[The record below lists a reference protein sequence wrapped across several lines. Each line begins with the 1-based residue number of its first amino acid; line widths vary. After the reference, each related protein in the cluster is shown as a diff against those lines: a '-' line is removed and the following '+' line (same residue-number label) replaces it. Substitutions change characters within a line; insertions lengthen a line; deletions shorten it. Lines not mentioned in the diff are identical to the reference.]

1 MYKDMEEKI
10 SIQKENV
17 LNAYKHASE
26 EQKALLEN
34 MFGKDMFQPQDIKER
49 VKTFG
54 DACEELGEGHQYV
67 KAYREWMRISYAEC
81 KDITAYFKL
90 RIICSA
96 LNEGRKPQFTEDE
109 CRWYP
114 LFTLWNE
121 EELKDKSEEW
131 KVGKK
136 LWLFGGSSN
145 YASPCGLAF
154 AFSDPAWAESTSN
167 ASARLAVKS
176 KELAEYFGKQFIDI
190 WADYLFG

>member
-1 MYKDMEEKI
+1 MEGKI
-10 SIQKENV
+10 SIPKEDV

-34 MFGKDMFQPQDIKER
+34 MFGKEMFQPKNIMER
-49 VKTFG
+49 VKTFE
-54 DACEELGEGHQYV
+54 DAIAILGENHTLV
-67 KAYREWMRISYAEC
+67 KEYFGVVYNNIVITKNLIAYL
-81 KDITAYFKL
+81 KL
-90 RIICSA
+90 RIICAA
-96 LNEGRKPQFTEDE
+96 LNEGWKPQFTEDE
-109 CRWYP
+109 YRWYP

-131 KVGKK
+131 KVGQK

-154 AFSDPAWAESTSN
+154 AFSDPAWADSTSN

-176 KELAEYFGKQFIDI
+176 EELAEYFGKQFIDI